1 MNFIY
6 SYNRA
11 GTMEV
16 IDEIVKVGERGQIV
30 IPSKIRKKEKISSNS
45 YVRVIDVDGR
55 IVIDKVATK
64 PIEKIIESLVS
75 LGLTESDWK
84 EIQKEREDE
93 R

>member
-1 MNFIY
+1 
-6 SYNRA
+6 
-11 GTMEV
+11 MEV
-16 IDEIVKVGERGQIV
+16 IEEIVKVGERGQIV
-30 IPSKIRKKEKISSNS
+30 IPSKIRKKENIKSNS

-75 LGLTESDWK
+75 LGLTESDWEHIK
-84 EIQKEREDE
+84 KEREDD

>member
-11 GTMEV
+11 ETMEV

-30 IPSKIRKKEKISSNS
+30 IPSKIRKKENISSNS

-55 IVIDKVATK
+55 IIIDKVATK

>member
-1 MNFIY
+1 MKFIY

-11 GTMEV
+11 GIMEV

-30 IPSKIRKKEKISSNS
+30 IPSKIRKKENISSNS

-55 IVIDKVATK
+55 IIIDKVATK

>member
-1 MNFIY
+1 MK
-6 SYNRA
+6 
-11 GTMEV
+11 V

-30 IPSKIRKKEKISSNS
+30 IPSKIRKKENISSNS

-55 IVIDKVATK
+55 IVIDKVTTK